1 MVELAVADRAEAV
14 AVAVPTRHTPRGV
27 PLQRLFA
34 RILESSSFSHTA
46 REILR
51 LANRSTGSLD
61 QLKQLIQTDPAVVA
75 LLLRRLNS
83 PYYRLDRQVQDLHVA
98 ARLLGFREFRNLAI
112 TVYMSR
118 MFENSTDVG
127 TFHAVDLW
135 NHSVAVAAASHLV
148 SRVCGCGVPGDAYI
162 AGLLHDLGLLLI
174 NRQMPRRFAQ
184 VVQRAASSAALTD
197 VERGVYGFDHAQ
209 LGGYAAQQ
217 WDFPPATVDAIR
229 YHHDVHAAPTP
240 HQELVFVVAAAD
252 YLCSRA
258 GWTAVGVHNVPLPP
272 DVVYRVLGLDQVAL
286 AVIWDELFPTLEK
299 ARSLATV

>member
-1 MVELAVADRAEAV
+1 MDVSVAGRAEAV
-14 AVAVPTRHTPRGV
+14 ATRHPPRGA

-34 RILESSSFSHTA
+34 RILESSSFSLNA
-46 REILR
+46 REIMR

-61 QLKQLIQTDPAVVA
+61 DLKRLIQTEPALVA

-83 PYYRLDRQVQDLHVA
+83 AYYRLDRQVQDLHVA

-118 MFENSTDVG
+118 MFESSTDVG
-127 TFHAVDLW
+127 KFRTTDLW

-148 SRVCGCGVPGDAYI
+148 SRVCGCGVPADAYI
-162 AGLLHDLGLLLI
+162 AGLLHDLGLLLV
-174 NRQMPRRFAQ
+174 NRQMRRRFIQ
-184 VVQRAASSAALTD
+184 VVQRVTRSAALPD
-197 VERGVYGFDHAQ
+197 VERAVYGFDHAQ

-217 WDFPPATVDAIR
+217 WEFPAAIVDAIQ
-229 YHHDVHAAPTP
+229 YHHDVHAAPAL
-240 HQELVFVVAAAD
+240 HRELVFVVAAAD

-272 DVVYRVLGLDQVAL
+272 DTVYRVLGLDQVAL
-286 AVIWDELFPTLEK
+286 AVIWDELLPTLEK
-299 ARSLATV
+299 ARSLAVV

>member
-1 MVELAVADRAEAV
+1 MVELSVADRAETV
-14 AVAVPTRHTPRGV
+14 ATRHPPRSA

-34 RILESSSFSHTA
+34 RILESSPFSPTA

-61 QLKQLIQTDPAVVA
+61 ELTRLIQTDPALVA

-83 PYYRLDRQVQDLHVA
+83 AYYRLDRPVQDLHVA

-118 MFENSTDVG
+118 MVESATEVG
-127 TFHAVDLW
+127 PFHTAVLW

-162 AGLLHDLGLLLI
+162 AGLLHDLGLLLAH
-174 NRQMPRRFAQ
+174 RQLRRRFAQ
-184 VVQRAASSAALTD
+184 VVQRATASTALTD
-197 VERGVYGFDHAQ
+197 VERAVYGFDHAQ
-209 LGGYAAQQ
+209 LGGFAAQR
-217 WDFPPATVDAIR
+217 WEFPPAIVDAIQ
-229 YHHDVHAAPTP
+229 YHHDIQAAPAP
-240 HQELVFVVAAAD
+240 HRELVFVVTAAD

-258 GWTAVGVHNVPLPP
+258 GWSAVGVHSVPLPP
-272 DVVYRVLGLDQVAL
+272 DVVYRVLGLDQIAL